1 MGPSIP
7 NRRFRKR
14 YLLVA
19 GVVAL
24 VGLVLTPTFQTW
36 ACRLALNEA
45 TADRGM
51 EWSVGSASLG
61 LFPFGVELD
70 DVTLTQANGTHLHF
84 GHVAADF
91 AGRAWRLER
100 LFIDAVEGVVIPSLD
115 ETPAASA
122 TEPISLV
129 LDTAAVRNVQV
140 EVRSAQAAV
149 LVEWE
154 HLNLTNWQW
163 NGAQFEGALYMPNAS
178 ATPLPLNGALWSGAW
193 SAPMSITELDVR
205 MESDDSL
212 QVMTVQSASDWGH
225 LAVNWQESAG
235 EHTVA
240 FEATPTYQQWPV
252 HPEHWLKDV
261 PRIASDSTISGQ
273 VAWNAETGGAGFLSQ
288 MDVDVPLG
296 FEGANWEVGPISIE
310 TTRLTFLSE
319 FAGIPLPSYFGAHRR
334 WVLAAEYDGVQ
345 VSARLTPD
353 AISDQSLEL
362 TWGAGID
369 SSDFTATL
377 NGFSIDPNE
386 RDLRTG
392 EWRLVGDGA
401 INESGWGGQLTV
413 SHPAGDVI
421 TTAWDVTTEAS
432 AWSFSTDTRVERL
445 APKADEATPWEL
457 YARMKWRGSGTG
469 VDNWTQVL
477 EVRDV
482 VLLEN
487 RVPRTFERFDAVQKR
502 NGDAW
507 SLEWASSLASG
518 KATYNTALLTDW
530 SFNPARLAF
539 EPKAEIPSALPQLD
553 ILVNVSDLEP
563 IAMLAGWPLT
573 TPEPFTAQASWNG
586 TNGSV
591 QTRIAALSNGSI
603 HIDDVAINGTLSTR
617 NPSQLNWEGHG
628 LSVNSNKVIANVAGQ
643 LVTGAS
649 KLDLMIQSCT
659 GQLGDEAFALAE
671 PARVS
676 IDAETATCRLS
687 SLNLLSTGGSMEL
700 SGAFNSA
707 NDWDLSAH
715 IAHDGLQ
722 WGDTMRRIDK
732 IDGFLTLSPGLNFPQ
747 IEGTIQ
753 CGEAR
758 WNDFVAADA
767 EVTIAGFISA
777 PRLTL
782 RTSTLPSGMLH
793 ATVDL
798 PLDDLAA
805 AHAFVA
811 FRDLDLAPVNGLL
824 PPESIEL
831 HGQVSGTL
839 NASGLDAFPRLDG
852 EVVPNGVALTV
863 PYLGT
868 RYEVEGT
875 VEIGP
880 DGFFMDQWAL
890 FDSDSTEAR
899 FNGTV
904 LHTAFKEWD
913 LDFGIE
919 IRDRPIALMNIPITD
934 DALFYGTARGTGDIN
949 VSGYGPL
956 LQIDATLETG
966 TGTDFALPMDS
977 QNDVDYAEFVRFKK
991 AQTETAPTIAP
1002 RGTFS
1007 NTLLNLG
1014 IDVNEGAQARIV
1026 FDRKVGDEIV
1036 GNALGHLDLKVNDF
1050 EQLDMTGNLEIT
1062 EGAYYFTLQN
1072 WFNKRFDIQP
1082 GSTVSWEGDPYDA
1095 QLDVATTYTTRT
1107 ALDPL
1112 LPEVDDLPGRIPVD
1126 LQLQLTGSM
1135 LRPGLDFDVAVP
1147 TADSRIQALVEGA
1160 LVSEEEVQRQA
1171 LGLLTLSQFIPTD
1184 PTTAAVGGFI
1194 QPAQST
1200 QFLANQLGHWI
1211 SQIAPAMDVGLDYA
1225 QDALSGE
1232 QAVGLALSTQLLNDR
1247 LHIEGE
1253 VGAQTFGTVQAED
1266 FQIQDLTVSFDLT
1279 DDGGIQ
1285 LTGHSR
1291 QNASLT
1297 NAIEGDAVQ
1306 GVGIRFKLAFDEWG
1320 EWRNK

>member
-1 MGPSIP
+1 MSPSIA
-7 NRRFRKR
+7 NQRFRKR
-14 YLLVA
+14 HLLVV
-19 GVVAL
+19 GMVAL
-24 VGLVLTPTFQTW
+24 VGLVLTPAFQKW

-45 TADRGM
+45 TAHRGM
-51 EWSVGSASLG
+51 EWSVGSASVG
-61 LFPFGVELD
+61 LFPIGVELD
-70 DVTLTQANGTHLHF
+70 DVTLTQANGTHLRF

-91 AGRAWRLER
+91 AGSTPRVER
-100 LFIDAVEGVVIPSLD
+100 LIIDAVDGVVIPSLD
-115 ETPAASA
+115 STPAASSIK
-122 TEPISLV
+122 PISLE
-129 LDTAAVRNVQV
+129 LDTAAIRNVNI

-154 HLNLTNWQW
+154 HLKLTALQW
-163 NGAQFEGALYMPNAS
+163 DGSRINGALYMPNAS
-178 ATPLPLNGALWSGAW
+178 ATPLPLNGATWSGAW
-193 SAPMSITELDVR
+193 SAPMSIAELDVR

-212 QVMTVQSASDWGH
+212 QVVTVKSTSDWGH

-240 FEATPTYQQWPV
+240 FEATPTYEHWPV
-252 HPEHWLKDV
+252 HPEHWLNDV
-261 PRIASDSTISGQ
+261 PRVASDSTISGQ
-273 VAWNAETGGAGFLSQ
+273 FAWNAETIGTGSVSQ

-296 FEGANWEVGPISIE
+296 FQGANLEIGPINIE
-310 TTRLTFLSE
+310 TARLAFLSE
-319 FAGIPLPSYFGAHRR
+319 FAGMPLPSYFGVHRR
-334 WVLAAEYDGVQ
+334 WVLAADYNGTQ

-362 TWGAGID
+362 TWDVGKD
-369 SSDFTATL
+369 SSGFTAAL

-386 RDLRTG
+386 LDLRTG
-392 EWRLVGDGA
+392 DWRLVGDGA
-401 INESGWGGQLTV
+401 INESGWGGQLTA

-421 TTAWDVTTEAS
+421 TTAWTVATES
-432 AWSFSTDTRVERL
+432 PTLSFSTDTRLARL
-445 APKADEATPWEL
+445 VPAADEATPWEL
-457 YARMKWRGSGTG
+457 FARIGWRGSGSG
-469 VDNWTQVL
+469 MDNWTQVL
-477 EVRDV
+477 EIRDI

-518 KATYNTALLTDW
+518 KATCNTALLTDW
-530 SFNPARLAF
+530 SFNPTRLAF
-539 EPKAEIPSALPQLD
+539 ESKTESPSALPQLD
-553 ILVNVSDLEP
+553 IHVNVANLEP
-563 IAMLAGWPLT
+563 IALLADWPLT

-586 TNGSV
+586 TSGSV
-591 QTRIAALSNGSI
+591 QTRITALSGGSI
-603 HIDDVAINGTLSTR
+603 QFDDVAINGTLSTR
-617 NPSQLNWEGHG
+617 NPSHLNWEGHG
-628 LSVNSNKVIANVAGQ
+628 LSINSSEVIAFVAGQ
-643 LVTGAS
+643 LEAGTSG
-649 KLDLMIQSCT
+649 LDLMIQSCT
-659 GQLGDEAFALAE
+659 GQLGDDAFALAE

-687 SLNLLSTGGSMEL
+687 SLNLQSKHGSVEL
-700 SGAFNSA
+700 SGAFNAVS
-707 NDWDLSAH
+707 DWGVHAC

-732 IDGFLTLSPGLNFPQ
+732 IDGILTLSPGKILPQ
-747 IEGTIQ
+747 VDGTMH

-758 WNDFVAADA
+758 WNEFVATEA
-767 EVTIAGFISA
+767 EVTIAGLISA

-782 RTSTLPSGMLH
+782 RTSALPSGTLG

-805 AHAFVA
+805 GRATVVFN
-811 FRDLDLAPVNGLL
+811 DLDLAPVNDLL
-824 PPESIEL
+824 PPESIQL
-831 HGQVSGTL
+831 HGKVSGAL
-839 NASGLDAFPRLDG
+839 NASGLDAFPRLEG
-852 EVVPNGVALTV
+852 EVVPNGVTLAV

-868 RYEVEGT
+868 RYDVEGMIE
-875 VEIGP
+875 VGP
-880 DGFFMDQWAL
+880 DGFLMDQWGL
-890 FDSDSTEAR
+890 FDADSTEAR

-904 LHTAFKEWD
+904 LHAAFKEWD

-919 IRDRPIALMNIPITD
+919 ILDEPIALMNIPITD
-934 DALFYGTARGTGDIN
+934 DALFYGTVRGTGDIN
-949 VSGYGPL
+949 ISGYGPV
-956 LQIDATLETG
+956 LQIDATLEMG
-966 TGTDFALPMDS
+966 AGTDFALPMDS

-991 AQTETAPTIAP
+991 AQTETKPTATP

-1007 NTLLNLG
+1007 NTRLNLG

-1036 GNALGHLDLKVNDF
+1036 GNAKGHLDLEVNDF

-1112 LPEVDDLPGRIPVD
+1112 LPDVDDLPGRIPVD

-1135 LRPGLDFDVAVP
+1135 LRPGLDFDVEVP

-1306 GVGIRFKLAFDEWG
+1306 GVGIRFKWAFDEWG

>member
-1 MGPSIP
+1 MSPSIA
-7 NRRFRKR
+7 NQRFRKR

-24 VGLVLTPTFQTW
+24 VGLVLTPAFQTW
-36 ACRLALNEA
+36 ACRHALNEA
-45 TADRGM
+45 TAKQGM
-51 EWSVGSASLG
+51 QWSVGSAAVG
-61 LFPFGVELD
+61 LFPIGVELR
-70 DVTLTQANGTHLHF
+70 DVTLTHAGGTHLHL
-84 GHVAADF
+84 GYVAADL
-91 AGRAWRLER
+91 ANRAWRLER
-100 LFIDAVEGVVIPSLD
+100 FVIDTVEGVVVPSMNK
-115 ETPAASA
+115 TPTAAS

-129 LDTAAVRNVQV
+129 LDTAFVRNVYV
-140 EVRSAQAAV
+140 EVRSEQAAL
-149 LVEWE
+149 LVEWG
-154 HLNLTNWQW
+154 HLGLTDVLWDGSQL
-163 NGAQFEGALYMPNAS
+163 NGGLYVPNAS
-178 ATPLPLNGALWSGAW
+178 VTPLPLNGIPWSSAW
-193 SAPMSITELDVR
+193 AAPMSIADLDVR
-205 MESDDSL
+205 MASDDSL
-212 QVMTVQSASDWGH
+212 QNVTINTASSWGH

-235 EHTVA
+235 EHTVV
-240 FEATPTYQQWPV
+240 FEAMPTYQHWPI
-252 HPEHWLKDV
+252 HPDHWLNDV
-261 PRIASDSTISGQ
+261 PHVASDSTISGQ
-273 VAWNAETGGAGFLSQ
+273 LAWNAETGGAGFLSQ

-296 FEGANWEVGPISIE
+296 FRGANWEIGPINIE
-310 TTRLTFLSE
+310 TDRLAFLSE
-319 FAGIPLPSYFGAHRR
+319 FVGRPLPSYFGAHRR
-334 WVLAAEYDGVQ
+334 WALEADYNGAQ
-345 VSARLTPD
+345 LSARLTPA
-353 AISDQSLEL
+353 AISGQSLEL
-362 TWGAGID
+362 TWDIGND
-369 SSDFTATL
+369 SSGFTAAL

-386 RDLRTG
+386 WDLRKG

-401 INESGWGGQLTV
+401 TNESGWEGRLTA

-421 TTAWDVTTEAS
+421 TTAWNVTTEPS
-432 AWSFSTDTRVERL
+432 TWSFSTDTRVERL
-445 APKADEATPWEL
+445 VPKADEATPWEL
-457 YARMKWRGSGTG
+457 FARVGWRGSGTG
-469 VDNWTQVL
+469 TENWTQVL
-477 EVRDV
+477 EIRDI

-502 NGDAW
+502 NDDAW
-507 SLEWASSLASG
+507 SLVWASSLASG
-518 KATYNTALLTDW
+518 KATCNTALLTEW
-530 SFNPARLAF
+530 SFNPIRLAF
-539 EPKAEIPSALPQLD
+539 EPKAKSPSSLPQLD
-553 ILVNVSDLEP
+553 IQVDVADLEP
-563 IAMLAGWPLT
+563 IALLADWPLT
-573 TPEPFTAQASWNG
+573 TPEAFTARAGWNG
-586 TNGSV
+586 TSGWV

-603 HIDDVAINGTLSTR
+603 QFDDIAINGTLSAQ
-617 NPSQLNWEGHG
+617 NPSLLNWEGHG
-628 LSVNSNKVIANVAGQ
+628 LSFNSSEVIEDIAGR
-643 LVTGAS
+643 LEAGTSG
-649 KLDLMIQSCT
+649 LDLMIQSCT
-659 GQLGDEAFALAE
+659 GQLGDDAFALTE
-671 PARVS
+671 PTRVS
-676 IDAETATCRLS
+676 IDAEKATCILS
-687 SLNLLSTGGSMEL
+687 SVNFQSKRGSVEL
-700 SGAFNSA
+700 SGAFNA
-707 NDWDLSAH
+707 TRDWDLHAR
-715 IAHDGLQ
+715 ITHDGLQ
-722 WGDTMRRIDK
+722 WGDSMRRINK
-732 IDGFLTLSPGLNFPQ
+732 IDGILTLSPGLNFQQ
-747 IEGTIQ
+747 IEGTLR
-753 CGEAR
+753 CEEAR
-758 WNDFVAADA
+758 WNEFVAVDA
-767 EVTIAGFISA
+767 EVTIAGMLRA
-777 PRLTL
+777 PRLKL
-782 RTSTLPSGMLH
+782 RAAALPSGTLD
-793 ATVDL
+793 AIVDL

-805 AHAFVA
+805 GRASVA
-811 FRDLDLAPVNGLL
+811 FTDLDLAPVNGLL
-824 PPESIEL
+824 PPESVEL
-831 HGQVSGTL
+831 QGKVSGAL
-839 NASGLDAFPRLDG
+839 NALGLNAFPRLDG
-852 EVVPNGVALTV
+852 EVVPNGVTLAI

-868 RYEVEGT
+868 RYDVEGS

-880 DGFFMDQWAL
+880 DGFYMDQWAL
-890 FDSDSTEAR
+890 FDADSTEAR

-904 LHTAFKEWD
+904 LHTAFKDWD

-919 IRDRPIALMNIPITD
+919 IRDQPIALMNIPITD

-991 AQTETAPTIAP
+991 ARTGTETSAAP

-1007 NTLLNLG
+1007 NTRLNLG

-1036 GNALGHLDLKVNDF
+1036 GNATGHLDLSVNDF

-1095 QLDVATTYTTRT
+1095 QLDVSTTYTTRT
-1107 ALDPL
+1107 ALNPL

-1232 QAVGLALSTQLLNDR
+1232 QAVGLALSTQFLNDR

-1306 GVGIRFKLAFDEWG
+1306 GVGIRFKWAFDEWG

>member
-1 MGPSIP
+1 M
-7 NRRFRKR
+7 
-14 YLLVA
+14 
-19 GVVAL
+19 
-24 VGLVLTPTFQTW
+24 
-36 ACRLALNEA
+36 
-45 TADRGM
+45 
-51 EWSVGSASLG
+51 
-61 LFPFGVELD
+61 
-70 DVTLTQANGTHLHF
+70 TLTQANGTHLHF
-84 GHVAADF
+84 GHVAADL
-91 AGRAWRLER
+91 AGSISRVER
-100 LFIDAVEGVVIPSLD
+100 LIIDTVEGVVIPSLD
-115 ETPAASA
+115 ATPAASS

-129 LDTAAVRNVQV
+129 LDTAAMRNVNV
-140 EVRSAQAAV
+140 EVHSDQAAV

-154 HLNLTNWQW
+154 HLNLTALQW
-163 NGAQFEGALYMPNAS
+163 DGSNLNGNLYVPNAS
-178 ATPLPLNGALWSGAW
+178 VTPLSLNGAPWSGAW
-193 SAPMSITELDVR
+193 AAPMSIAELDIR
-205 MESDDSL
+205 IDSNDSM
-212 QVMTVQSASDWGH
+212 QVVTVHSASDWGH
-225 LAVNWQESAG
+225 LTVNWQESAG
-235 EHTVA
+235 EHTMA
-240 FEATPTYQQWPV
+240 FEATPTYQHWPV
-252 HPEHWLKDV
+252 HPKHWLRDI
-261 PRIASDSTISGQ
+261 PRVASDSTISGQ
-273 VAWNAETGGAGFLSQ
+273 LSWNAETGGAGFLSQ
-288 MDVDVPLG
+288 MDVDVPLAFQG
-296 FEGANWEVGPISIE
+296 SNWDIGPINID
-310 TTRLTFLSE
+310 TARLSFISE
-319 FAGIPLPSYFGAHRR
+319 LAGRPLPSYFGAHRR
-334 WVLAAEYDGVQ
+334 WVLAADYNGEQ
-345 VSARLTPD
+345 VSARLTPV
-353 AISDQSLEL
+353 ALSNQSLEL
-362 TWGAGID
+362 TCDVGNAPLE
-369 SSDFTATL
+369 FTAEL
-377 NGFSIDPNE
+377 NGFSIDPNN
-386 RDLRTG
+386 RDVRTG
-392 EWRLVGDGA
+392 EWRLIGA
-401 INESGWGGQLTV
+401 GTTNASSCGGRLTA

-421 TTAWDVTTEAS
+421 TTDWNVTAEPTS
-432 AWSFSTDTRVERL
+432 WSFSSDTRVERL
-445 APKADEATPWEL
+445 VPKADEATPWEL
-457 YARMKWRGSGTG
+457 YARIGWRGSGTG
-469 VDNWTQVL
+469 AANWSQVL
-477 EVRDV
+477 EVRDI

-487 RVPRTFERFDAVQKR
+487 RVPRTFERLDVVQKR
-502 NGDAW
+502 NDNAW
-507 SLEWASSLASG
+507 SLEWASSLTTG
-518 KATYNTALLTDW
+518 KATCNTALLTEW
-530 SFNPARLAF
+530 SFNPTRLAF
-539 EPKAEIPSALPQLD
+539 EPKTMGSSTPPELAIE
-553 ILVNVSDLEP
+553 VNVTNLEP
-563 IAMLAGWPLT
+563 LALLADLPFT
-573 TPEPFTAQASWNG
+573 TPEPITARASWS
-586 TNGSV
+586 GSSGQV
-591 QTRIAALSNGSI
+591 QARIAGLTSGGIQINDMA
-603 HIDDVAINGTLSTR
+603 VNGTLSVQ

-628 LSVNSNKVIANVAGQ
+628 LSFNTNPIVSEVAGQ
-643 LVTGAS
+643 LEAGPS
-649 KLDLMIQSCT
+649 GLELLIQSCT
-659 GQLGDEAFALAE
+659 GQFGEDAFTIAE
-671 PARVS
+671 PARIS
-676 IDAETATCRLS
+676 IDAETAMCTLS
-687 SLNLLSTGGSMEL
+687 SMNLQSTQGFVEF
-700 SGAFNSA
+700 SGAFNGA
-707 NDWDLSAH
+707 NDWGLH
-715 IAHDGLQ
+715 TRFVHDGLQ
-722 WGDTMRRIDK
+722 WGNTMCRINK
-732 IDGFLTLSPGLNFPQ
+732 IDGILTLSPGMNFPQ
-747 IEGTIQ
+747 IEGTLR

-758 WNDFVAADA
+758 WNEFVAAEA
-767 EVTIAGFISA
+767 EATIAGVVSA
-777 PRLTL
+777 PHLTL
-782 RTSTLPSGMLH
+782 RASTVPSGTLDV
-793 ATVDL
+793 TVDL

-805 AHAFVA
+805 GRATVVFS
-811 FRDLDLAPVNGLL
+811 DLDLVPVNGLL
-824 PPESIEL
+824 PQESIEL
-831 HGQVSGTL
+831 HGKVSGAL

-852 EVVPNGVALTV
+852 EVVPNGVTLAV

-868 RYEVEGT
+868 RYDVEGT
-875 VEIGP
+875 VEVKSN
-880 DGFFMDQWAL
+880 GFFMDQWAL
-890 FDSDSTEAR
+890 FDADSTEAR

-991 AQTETAPTIAP
+991 AQAKTEPTASP

-1007 NTLLNLG
+1007 NTRLNLG
-1014 IDVNEGAQARIV
+1014 IDVNQGAQARIV

-1036 GNALGHLDLKVNDF
+1036 GNARGHLDLKVNDF

-1095 QLDVATTYTTRT
+1095 QLDVATTYTSRT

-1112 LPEVDDLPGRIPVD
+1112 LPDVDDLPGRIPVD

-1135 LRPGLDFDVAVP
+1135 LRPGLDFDVALP

-1232 QAVGLALSTQLLNDR
+1232 QAVGLALSTQFLNDR

-1306 GVGIRFKLAFDEWG
+1306 GVGIRFKWAFDEWG